1 MDGLRQG
8 VSHLRLPAGS
18 GLSLLVAVQYTQRRV
33 RLFTIPWTIAHQAP
47 LSVEFSRQGYWSEL
61 PFPSPGDLPDP
72 GIEPRSPILEAGSLP
87 SEPPGKLF
95 HTQAKESQW
104 TAKIFKIISSS
115 FNARYKEISYLASLF
130 CSKKSDRFFHQK
142 LLFCLKM
149 TVQADGLPI

>member
-1 MDGLRQG
+1 MDSLRQG

-33 RLFTIPWTIAHQAP
+33 QLFAIPWTIAHQAP